1 MRRCATGASREGGS
15 MNLYTWSWIF
25 LVFYIGAMLAF
36 GWLGS
41 RRVADA
47 DDFATA
53 RRGYGPFLLA
63 LAFASTA
70 ASGATFLGL
79 PGLTY
84 SYGMS
89 TLWIAFCYPIGVYIG
104 VLICQRTIAGF
115 GNAAGARSMP
125 EYLGERYGSEALRL
139 STAVF
144 SLILLFYLASQLVSG
159 LVMFEMMLGLS
170 KAWALAITTLVL
182 LGYVTLGGAHADI
195 LTDGAQGLLMVALAV
210 GIAVIFFLGVGAGG
224 FSHLLDEL
232 GSQDPKLL
240 DTFNPAD
247 PTTASIWSAI
257 TVTIAHIPLGL
268 LPHIGNKLWALKDE
282 KSRHR
287 FLGLAFTFGFVLP
300 AITLGGMTARV
311 VLGDSLFATAGG
323 TNAAL
328 PTLFIEIFPTWLAA
342 LLGVGVL
349 SAVMSTADGLV
360 ISTSQ
365 VFANDIY
372 RRSIAPRLHA
382 KLSQE
387 KLDRNVLTISRFMTA
402 VTVVGAAILGWL
414 TMNMNVVL
422 LMWIGVGG
430 FVAALMGPLVIGS
443 VWFGVTR
450 MGALAG
456 FWAGAVTFILIRGEI
471 VSGLWLVGTRF
482 EDFGRWFAF
491 YATNPYSAATFGAI
505 ASVIVTVA
513 VSRFTAPLPSEQLR
527 RMRLAAAGEE
537 SSPAAAAGLGA
548 TAYREPQ

>member
-1 MRRCATGASREGGS
+1 

-25 LVFYIGAMLAF
+25 LVVYIAGMLGF
-36 GWLGS
+36 GYLGS
-41 RRVADA
+41 RRVKDA

-89 TLWIAFCYPIGVYIG
+89 TLWIAFCYPVGIYIG
-104 VLICQRTIAGF
+104 ILICQRTIGRF
-115 GNAAGARSMP
+115 GNESGARSMP

-139 STAVF
+139 SAAVF

-170 KAWALAITTLVL
+170 QFWALAITTLVL

-195 LTDGAQGLLMVALAV
+195 LTDGAQGLLMVGLAV
-210 GIAVIFFLGVGAGG
+210 AIAVMFFLGVGTGG
-224 FSHLLDEL
+224 FGNLIQGLRE
-232 GSQDPKLL
+232 QDPQLL
-240 DTFNPAD
+240 STFNPTNN
-247 PTTASIWSAI
+247 TTASIWAAI
-257 TVTIAHIPLGL
+257 TVTVAHIPLGL

-282 KSRHR
+282 RSRTR
-287 FLGLAFTFGFVLP
+287 FVAMAFTFGFILP

-311 VLGDSLFATAGG
+311 VLGDSLFEASGG
-323 TNAAL
+323 ANAAL
-328 PTLFIEIFPTWLAA
+328 PALFIQIFPTWIAA
-342 LLGVGVL
+342 LLGVGIL
-349 SAVMSTADGLV
+349 SAVMSTADGLL

-372 RRSIAPRLHA
+372 RRSIAPRLHRH
-382 KLSQE
+382 LSQE
-387 KLDRNVLTISRFMTA
+387 RLDRNVLNISRAMTA
-402 VTVVGAAILGWL
+402 ISVVGAAILGWL
-414 TMNMNVVL
+414 TMDMNVVL

-443 VWFGVTR
+443 IWFGVTR
-450 MGALAG
+450 AGALAG
-456 FWAGAVTFILIRGEI
+456 FWSGAAAFVLIRGE
-471 VSGLWLVGTRF
+471 VLKGLWLVGTPL
-482 EDFGRWFAF
+482 ETFGRWFAF
-491 YATNPYSAATFGAI
+491 YATNPYSAATFGA
-505 ASVIVTVA
+505 AVSVLVTVV
-513 VSRFTAPLPSEQLR
+513 VSRFTAP
-527 RMRLAAAGEE
+527 
-537 SSPAAAAGLGA
+537 AAAADVERLVKA
-548 TAYREPQ
+548 TS